1 MVQNRVMPESSSSV
15 SITNTGCC
23 STPASGRH
31 SASRLKNHSP
41 SDATLVFET
50 VPIPGGDSLLGTS
63 APCIPDDGEDPV
75 RKTRIAPFRMS
86 TTTVT
91 NAEFKKFIDETGHI
105 SEAEQFGW
113 SFVFHAQVPKS
124 VGPTQGVAGVEWWR
138 RLNGANWRD
147 VNGPGTEADCWKPD
161 HPVVHISWND
171 ARAYAQW
178 AGGRLPTEAEWEHA
192 ARGGLGDVRFPWGD
206 QEPDDT
212 SFLPCNIWQG
222 KFPNENTQADG
233 YLTTAPASS
242 FDPNGYGLYNMVGNV
257 WEWTSE
263 PYRIKS
269 LKKHV
274 KQRLAGMKGYKLS
287 KGGSFLCHKSYC
299 YRYRIAARSGTSPD
313 STTTHH
319 GFRVIF
325 PA

>member
-1 MVQNRVMPESSSSV
+1 MSESSSSV
-15 SITNTGCC
+15 SITKTGCC
-23 STPASGRH
+23 STPASGPR
-31 SASRLKNHSP
+31 SASWMKNHSP
-41 SDATLVFET
+41 SDSTLVIET
-50 VPIPGGDSLLGTS
+50 VLIPGGDSLLGTS
-63 APCIPDDGEDPV
+63 APCIPDDGEDPL
-75 RKTRIAPFRMS
+75 RKTRMAPFRMGV
-86 TTTVT
+86 TTVT
-91 NAEFKKFIDETGHI
+91 NAEFRKFTDETGHVT
-105 SEAEQFGW
+105 EAEEFGW
-113 SFVFHAQVPKS
+113 SFVFHSQVPKS
-124 VGPTQGVAGVEWWR
+124 LGPSQGVAGVEWWR
-138 RLNGANWRD
+138 RVDGANWRD
-147 VNGPGTEADCWKPD
+147 VNGPGTEADCWNPD
-161 HPVVHISWND
+161 HPAVHISWND

-212 SFLPCNIWQG
+212 TFMPCNIWQG

-233 YLTTAPASS
+233 YLTTAPARS
-242 FDPNGYGLYNMVGNV
+242 FDPNGYGLYNIVGNV

-263 PYRIKS
+263 PYKIKS
-269 LKKHV
+269 LKKNV
-274 KQRLAGMKGYKLS
+274 KQRLADMKGYKLS

-319 GFRVIF
+319 GFRVVW